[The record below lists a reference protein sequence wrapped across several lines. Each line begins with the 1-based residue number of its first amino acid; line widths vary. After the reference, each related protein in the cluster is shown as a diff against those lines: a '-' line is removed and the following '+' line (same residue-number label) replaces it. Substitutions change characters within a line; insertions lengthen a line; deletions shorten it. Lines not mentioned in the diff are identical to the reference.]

1 MLILLPKGGV
11 NLSNELNVGRI
22 VAEIA
27 LEAETKNAEDKVKAS
42 AENIKSTM
50 KTVADTPTQL
60 QIHANTKPAIDEAK
74 EANRIVND
82 YFTRNA
88 PQVFDKEG
96 YRRLLTDLMT
106 DTQVR
111 VPVAIQVDT
120 ASTEMMLQKIR
131 EQLQGMGFEAVEVEK
146 IMQSC
151 FNDITAYSNYE
162 KQLDIIAAKLEIQ
175 RRKVE
180 EVKAVQSKY
189 TGREL
194 AAETEIMAAAKA
206 SKAYETECLKL
217 QQLESQFDRAIATQE
232 NYVNRKVSAYQRAEA
247 AAQKAADKEA
257 MASQRT
263 ANRDAT
269 FAITELTY
277 SMTAFNSL
285 SPVAMNN
292 LRNIIRQITLLRR
305 VSQSGASQGVMIFT
319 GAMAGLIT
327 VATLVANV
335 VQSVVEKQEEIRK
348 KAVELSESY
357 QDSSTSI
364 QDLSEKYIELKMQLD
379 KSILSRTEEKDVQTE
394 LLEIQEKL
402 IETYGNEAKALD
414 LVNGKI
420 TEQISNIEALNK
432 AKAQEVVAQNYNQY
446 NEAKEK
452 LAENKLFPLITGMTM
467 VNPAMNGIE
476 KTVKE
481 YQKVFE
487 NTEFYNGTFSINVD
501 TSKAKDELIR
511 LNNYTKELL
520 KNDKI
525 SEDFGEQIKS
535 GISNALSNLDTEKIN
550 QYKTIVEEYENA
562 LDIINGKTK
571 TNIDIQEQIYTQV
584 KNNAST
590 IEELASAYSNLSE
603 GEKLDSS
610 KLMELCDTYPKLAQY
625 IADTGDL
632 SLENGN
638 KIKAVQQELLQ
649 SNIRLIESNR
659 DELLSK
665 KDLTTDEI
673 SLLKKYTS
681 SLKIY
686 QEQLKQLNTE
696 DSIDLD
702 SFKASADE
710 LGSAYNKLIDS
721 KKLDFETTIS
731 LIQTYP
737 EIAQAMAEG
746 NNSMEKQKAIIE
758 KLYEAKKKE
767 LLLSLEADQK
777 ELQSLIRTNNAKIA
791 EYERM
796 IEAYHMV
803 ASVVAE
809 YKGKIADLQKENK
822 NNKDSL
828 NETLSTIKAI
838 KNMSITDFS
847 NDNSSSTNKT
857 NEKLKEQ
864 LELIEHR
871 RALNNLTYAEEISWL
886 KMLYAE
892 YTETAEERMSLE
904 EKIYTA
910 QQNSIKEQQQAYSDL
925 YDNQIK
931 NLEHLKNLDQLSK
944 QQELAWLN
952 TLYNEYVLTSEQR
965 MSLEEKIYNVQKEI
979 REEKEQAMAD
989 AVQAEYD
996 LLEHEKAMDRL
1007 SAEEELKWLERI
1019 YRQYAMSTKDRLALE
1034 EKIHS
1039 ARKSNEEEIQ
1049 RLQEETLEKAINALE
1064 NRRKVS
1070 RMTYEEEIKHLREI
1084 YNTYKLTA
1092 EQQQKV
1098 LEQIRSVSES
1108 AKSERSSQFSTVA
1121 GGVMEALENK
1131 YQQQREAEE
1140 QLIKDSI
1147 DGWQRW
1153 ENETV
1158 NAIQSQIDA
1167 LDKLADTQKSED
1179 ERREYENKRQ
1189 ATELLMAYEHDDYNR
1204 KQYEKEL
1211 ARLDNEE
1218 AQRLADEQREQKRQQ
1233 LQEQIEAVKKES
1245 SVQQDLLN
1253 AELEAV
1259 SKNYEKVMS
1268 QYSLENEA
1276 YKMML
1281 DKSQNEIVSFI
1292 ASFAPQYE
1300 LAGQTLGEKLYAGLK
1315 NKISNIDYWLQQIDV
1330 KWQYYINQTAKLA
1343 NKTVDDFWNS
1353 RANYQQQLN
1362 TMTQI
1367 PNINLTVNFNEP
1379 VESPVQVARKMEE
1392 VTNNLVSQLKQ

>member
-1 MLILLPKGGV
+1 
-11 NLSNELNVGRI
+11 
-22 VAEIA
+22 
-27 LEAETKNAEDKVKAS
+27 
-42 AENIKSTM
+42 
-50 KTVADTPTQL
+50 
-60 QIHANTKPAIDEAK
+60 K
-74 EANRIVND
+74 EANQLVAENYNSYQTAKSELAKKQTVELNMLSGTKMSLDDNTEEGLKNIEKIKSLYD
-82 YFTRNA
+82 EYFNY
-88 PQVFDKEG
+88 VSSYG
-96 YRRLLTDLMT
+96 SLLY
-106 DTQVR
+106 
-111 VPVAIQVDT
+111 
-120 ASTEMMLQKIR
+120 
-131 EQLQGMGFEAVEVEK
+131 VEVTNE
-146 IMQSC
+146 
-151 FNDITAYSNYE
+151 N
-162 KQLDIIAAKLEIQ
+162 IQ
-175 RRKVE
+175 
-180 EVKAVQSKY
+180 
-189 TGREL
+189 
-194 AAETEIMAAAKA
+194 
-206 SKAYETECLKL
+206 
-217 QQLESQFDRAIATQE
+217 DRL
-232 NYVNRKVSAYQRAEA
+232 
-247 AAQKAADKEA
+247 
-257 MASQRT
+257 
-263 ANRDAT
+263 
-269 FAITELTY
+269 TELT
-277 SMTAFNSL
+277 
-285 SPVAMNN
+285 
-292 LRNIIRQITLLRR
+292 
-305 VSQSGASQGVMIFT
+305 
-319 GAMAGLIT
+319 
-327 VATLVANV
+327 
-335 VQSVVEKQEEIRK
+335 
-348 KAVELSESY
+348 
-357 QDSSTSI
+357 
-364 QDLSEKYIELKMQLD
+364 KY
-379 KSILSRTEEKDVQTE
+379 TTE
-394 LLEIQEKL
+394 LEK
-402 IETYGNEAKALD
+402 NH
-414 LVNGKI
+414 
-420 TEQISNIEALNK
+420 
-432 AKAQEVVAQNYNQY
+432 
-446 NEAKEK
+446 
-452 LAENKLFPLITGMTM
+452 
-467 VNPAMNGIE
+467 
-476 KTVKE
+476 
-481 YQKVFE
+481 
-487 NTEFYNGTFSINVD
+487 
-501 TSKAKDELIR
+501 
-511 LNNYTKELL
+511 
-520 KNDKI
+520 KI
-525 SEDFGEQIKS
+525 SKLLADDLREA
-535 GISNALSNLDTEKIN
+535 ISSVYTEVNDEKIN
-550 QYKTIVEEYENA
+550 EFKTTVEEYENA
-562 LDIINGKTK
+562 LDVINGKAK
-571 TNIDIQEQIYTQV
+571 TNIDIQEQIYKQV

-1121 GGVMEALENK
+1121 GGVIEALENK

-1330 KWQYYINQTAKLA
+1330 KWQYYSSQTAKLA

-1362 TMTQI
+1362 TMSQI